1 MIMNALYLENGQ
13 IQLRTDYPEPQ
24 PGPGEAL
31 IAVTLAGVCSTDL
44 ELVKG
49 YLPFTGVLGHEFV
62 GEVTAVGPP
71 ENVGQAS
78 LLDRANRDVCA
89 TDVESVA
96 GTPLAHVDFPQT
108 DSDWLG
114 RRVVGTINLGC
125 GRCPVCLAAG
135 AEHCPQRTVL
145 GIAGKDG
152 VFAQYVTLPV
162 TNLLPVPDDVTDEQA
177 VFTEPLAAA
186 LRIREQVAVRPTA
199 RTAVVGPGRLGLL
212 IGQVLALGGGQVTML
227 GRSAASL
234 ALPARLGLTTG
245 LTTDFADNSFDFVVE
260 ATGNAAGLAQS
271 LRLVRPQGTLVLKS
285 TFAGEASLNLTKLVV
300 AEINVIGSRCG
311 PFAPALRL
319 LARREVDVLAS
330 VDGRYPLHQAPAA
343 LDHAARPGIR
353 KILIE
358 CRDRG

>member
-1 MIMNALYLENGQ
+1 MNALYLENGQ
-13 IQLRTDYPEPQ
+13 VQLRTDYPEPQ

-31 IAVTLAGVCSTDL
+31 ITVTLAGVCSTDL

-62 GEVTAVGPP
+62 GEVTAVGSP
-71 ENVGQAS
+71 E
-78 LLDRANRDVCA
+78 
-89 TDVESVA
+89 TDN
-96 GTPLAHVDFPQT
+96 
-108 DSDWLG
+108 DWLG

-125 GRCPVCLAAG
+125 GRCPVCLADG

-152 VFAQYVTLPV
+152 VFAQYVTLPI
-162 TNLLPVPDDVTDEQA
+162 TNLLPVPDGVTDEQA

-234 ALPARLGLTTG
+234 ALPARLGLATG

-260 ATGNAAGLAQS
+260 ATGNEAGLAQS

-285 TFAGEASLNLTKLVV
+285 TFAGEASLDLTKLVV

-353 KILIE
+353 KILIQ
-358 CRDRG
+358 CRR

>member
-1 MIMNALYLENGQ
+1 MNVLYLENGQ
-13 IQLRTDYPEPQ
+13 VQLRTDYPEPQ

-31 IAVTLAGVCSTDL
+31 ITVTLAGVCSTDL

-62 GEVTAVGPP
+62 GEVTAVGSP
-71 ENVGQAS
+71 E
-78 LLDRANRDVCA
+78 
-89 TDVESVA
+89 TDN
-96 GTPLAHVDFPQT
+96 
-108 DSDWLG
+108 DWLG

-125 GRCPVCLAAG
+125 GRCPVCLADG

-152 VFAQYVTLPV
+152 VFAQYVTLPI
-162 TNLLPVPDDVTDEQA
+162 TNLLPVPDGVTDEQA

-234 ALPARLGLTTG
+234 ALPARLGLATG

-260 ATGNAAGLAQS
+260 ATGNGAGLAQS

-285 TFAGEASLNLTKLVV
+285 TFAGEASLDLTKLVV

-353 KILIE
+353 KILIQ
-358 CRDRG
+358 CRR

>member
-1 MIMNALYLENGQ
+1 MNVLYLENGQ
-13 IQLRTDYPEPQ
+13 VQLRTDYPEPQ

-31 IAVTLAGVCSTDL
+31 IAVMLAGVCSTDL

-62 GEVTAVGPP
+62 GEVTAVGSP
-71 ENVGQAS
+71 E
-78 LLDRANRDVCA
+78 
-89 TDVESVA
+89 TDN
-96 GTPLAHVDFPQT
+96 
-108 DSDWLG
+108 DWLG

-125 GRCPVCLAAG
+125 GRCPVCLADG

-152 VFAQYVTLPV
+152 VFAQYVTLPI
-162 TNLLPVPDDVTDEQA
+162 TNLLPVPDGVTDEQA

-234 ALPARLGLTTG
+234 ALPARLGLATG

-260 ATGNAAGLAQS
+260 ATGNEAGLAQS

-285 TFAGEASLNLTKLVV
+285 TFAGEASLDLTKLVV

-353 KILIE
+353 KILIQ
-358 CRDRG
+358 CRR